1 MVRLHLCSVDFI
13 VCHFS
18 HETCSAQSATLR
30 RKLAMP
36 HTLRFNHE
44 LAVIVLRTRQV
55 HNLFELEAALDD
67 VIHLPG
73 FKEGLS
79 LVIDFRASK
88 PSLSPA
94 DIRQL
99 VEYTNKTDFKWG
111 KTKWLIIA
119 DDDVTYGLSRIY
131 VALAERHEV
140 TTQVFRTP
148 TKADDWLGLGVE
160 VADILTATPE

>member
-1 MVRLHLCSVDFI
+1 
-13 VCHFS
+13 
-18 HETCSAQSATLR
+18 
-30 RKLAMP
+30 MP
-36 HTLRFNHE
+36 HTLRFNRE
-44 LAVIVLRTRQV
+44 LGVIVLRTRQV
-55 HNLFELEAALDD
+55 LDLSELEAALDD
-67 VIHLPG
+67 VVRLPD
-73 FKEGLS
+73 FKEGLR

-99 VEYTNKTDFKWG
+99 VEYTDKTDFKWG

-140 TTQVFRTP
+140 KTQVFRSLG
-148 TKADDWLGLGVE
+148 KADGWLGLGVD
-160 VADILTATPE
+160 VAGILTATPE